1 MPLSSTLWLAA
12 VLTYG
17 IGDLV
22 TTAVGLRHTQIEEG
36 MPFAR
41 QLLGEPPSAWGVV
54 RFGLFK
60 IVLFAAFYLGAVAM
74 ARFAPGTRVDL
85 LVPLAITV
93 VGVAAVG
100 NNVRVI
106 RQVRGRGRGRGR
118 RRHR

>member
-1 MPLSSTLWLAA
+1 MTPSSMLWLVA

-17 IGDLV
+17 VGDLV
-22 TTAVGLRHTQIEEG
+22 TTAVGLRCAQIEEG
-36 MPFAR
+36 MPVAR
-41 QLLGEPPSAWGVV
+41 RLLGDPPSAWGVA

-60 IVLFAAFYLGAVAM
+60 AVLFTVFYLGAVAV

-85 LVPLAITV
+85 LVPVVITV

-106 RQVRGRGRGRGR
+106 RQIR
-118 RRHR
+118 RRYH

>member
-1 MPLSSTLWLAA
+1 MALSSTLWLAA

-17 IGDLV
+17 VGDLV
-22 TTAVGLRHTQIEEG
+22 TTAVGLRHAQIEEG

-41 QLLGEPPSAWGVV
+41 RLLGEPPSAWGVV

-60 IVLFAAFYLGAVAM
+60 VALFVGFYLGAVAM
-74 ARFAPGTRVDL
+74 TRTAPGTRVDL
-85 LVPLAITV
+85 LVPVAITV

-106 RQVRGRGRGRGR
+106 RQVRSR
-118 RRHR
+118 